1 MQNLVRLYVTF
12 LIVGLLLST
21 DSWPREWAIQEAER
35 AGYGAAL
42 VGMAGTIFVL
52 LALVLMLLWAGLS
65 APERVQS

>member
-1 MQNLVRLYVTF
+1 MQKLVKFYVF
-12 LIVGLLLST
+12 LLTAGLLLST
-21 DSWPREWAIQEAER
+21 DSLVQDWAIGEAER

-65 APERVQS
+65 GAE